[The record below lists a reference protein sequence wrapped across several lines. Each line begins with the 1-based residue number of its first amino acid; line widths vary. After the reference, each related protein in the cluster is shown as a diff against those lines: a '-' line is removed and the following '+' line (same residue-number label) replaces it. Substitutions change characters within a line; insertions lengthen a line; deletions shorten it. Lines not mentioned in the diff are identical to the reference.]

1 MPGVVRRFIKVL
13 DRGERNCCSRCDL
26 IFRPLPSS
34 SLAKKREE
42 RARKPTSSSTASS
55 SSTSTHQSM
64 RDDKPREVSGNVYV
78 LLLLGGGV
86 FGGEGVS
93 WMLISYVVLTV
104 FIWSRATVCNT
115 VIVFSSLT
123 VEAVIHPQST
133 CVYTAQHSLSQTP
146 AFQNETHTSA
156 CRDIVC
162 SFWDLCVETL
172 CAHFVL
178 SLLIVWNHG

>member
-1 MPGVVRRFIKVL
+1 MPCVVRRFIKVL

-78 LLLLGGGV
+78 LLLGGGV
-86 FGGEGVS
+86 LGGKGDPG
-93 WMLISYVVLTV
+93 
-104 FIWSRATVCNT
+104 C
-115 VIVFSSLT
+115 
-123 VEAVIHPQST
+123 
-133 CVYTAQHSLSQTP
+133 
-146 AFQNETHTSA
+146 
-156 CRDIVC
+156 
-162 SFWDLCVETL
+162 
-172 CAHFVL
+172 
-178 SLLIVWNHG
+178 

>member
-64 RDDKPREVSGNVYV
+64 RDDKPREVRSVYV
-78 LLLLGGGV
+78 LLLLGCCCF
-86 FGGEGVS
+86 FGGKGGS
-93 WMLISYVVLTV
+93 WVLISYVVLTV
-104 FIWSRATVCNT
+104 FIWSRTTVCNT

-123 VEAVIHPQST
+123 AEAVSHPQST
-133 CVYTAQHSLSQTP
+133 CVYTAQRSLSQTP
-146 AFQNETHTSA
+146 AFQNETHRSV

-162 SFWDLCVETL
+162 SF
-172 CAHFVL
+172 
-178 SLLIVWNHG
+178 